1 MMMSYLT
8 ALCHHKSTIS
18 NFNHLHMYDPWRPLW
33 TATIQLSLQTL
44 TILSTCIQVHN
55 SNDQAG
61 NQNVRHDQA
70 RNQLQVGLHCKFKK
84 KIYFFISLVY
94 NLNCSKIYICRG
106 FLFDEY
112 ICRPFYQ
119 KKKDICRGN
128 EWFSTFIFHS
138 TTHPK
143 TRYVF
148 LASLIEVLRCLRYIT
163 HPSCFFWQILYKVNK
178 KIARKSGDSYI
189 EI

>member
-33 TATIQLSLQTL
+33 TATIQPSLQTL

-84 KIYFFISLVY
+84 KKIISSYPLYIIWTVQKFIFVVVFCLMSIFVVRFI
-94 NLNCSKIYICRG
+94 K
-106 FLFDEY
+106 
-112 ICRPFYQ
+112 

-178 KIARKSGDSYI
+178 KIARKSVETLI
-189 EI
+189 